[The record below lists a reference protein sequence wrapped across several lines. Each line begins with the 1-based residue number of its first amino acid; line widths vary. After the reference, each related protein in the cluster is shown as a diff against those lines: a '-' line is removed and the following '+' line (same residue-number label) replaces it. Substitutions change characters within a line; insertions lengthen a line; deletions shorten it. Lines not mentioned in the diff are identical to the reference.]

1 MERFNLSYST
11 KNIPLPSRND
21 YLQRL
26 IEKTEQFLRR
36 MRWKAHFFLN
46 PDTTPCS
53 KETYG
58 FKSTKNPPPIEELK
72 DFEDDMLKMI
82 QSVKFKQVNNPF
94 LNKLKEDTDSIQTES
109 KLLIAADKTTNF
121 YKLDPSEYNDLLEK
135 NITKSYKKAQPET
148 TQAIHKQNKDIATKL
163 GIDDRV
169 DTTANKDA
177 FITLKDHKP
186 NFTNKPTCRL
196 INPTKSEIGKVSKGI
211 LDRINSNITKTRN
224 FNQWKNTASVINW
237 FKSLQNHQRSS
248 FICFDIENFYPSIS
262 QDLLNKAFDFASNY
276 DNITADERN
285 IIIHAKSSILI
296 HKNQPWQKKGNTTF
310 DVTMGS
316 FDGAETCELVG
327 SFLLSQLQHLN
338 INVGL
343 YRDDGLAITNASPR
357 DTENTKKE
365 ICRIFNNNGLRIT
378 IEANKQIIYFL
389 DVTFNLNQNTYQPFT
404 KPNTELQYVHRESNH
419 PPITTKNIPAGI
431 NRRLSSLSSD
441 KASFNQA
448 VPPYQ
453 KALDESGYHYTL
465 QYEPPTTNRRK
476 NRQRNN
482 IIWYNPPFSKNTST
496 NIGYK
501 FLALIDKH
509 FPKDHKL
516 RKIFNRNTIKISY
529 SCINNAKQIIDN
541 HNKQILK
548 SYTQAKDT
556 ATANPNTIQNKKTYN
571 CRQKN
576 TCPLEG
582 NCLQSSV
589 IYQATVTRNDNNT
602 TETYIGLTE
611 NDFKTRYRNH
621 TASFRHSK
629 HRNSTELSKHIW
641 TLKDNNIEHY
651 ISWRI
656 LSSHSPYNS
665 SSKRCNLCLKEKFL
679 IIYRPKLS
687 TLNKRNELVSSCRHR
702 NKALL
707 HNS

>member
-1 MERFNLSYST
+1 
-11 KNIPLPSRND
+11 
-21 YLQRL
+21 
-26 IEKTEQFLRR
+26 

-58 FKSTKNPPPIEELK
+58 FKSTKNPPPVEELK

-94 LNKLKEDTDSIQTES
+94 LNKLKEDTDSIQTEP

-121 YKLDPSEYNDLLEK
+121 YKLEPSEYNDLLEK
-135 NITKSYKKAQPET
+135 NITKSYKKAQPKT
-148 TQAIHKQNKDIATKL
+148 TEAIHKQNKDIATKL

-262 QDLLNKAFDFASNY
+262 QDLLNKALDFASNY

-378 IEANKQIIYFL
+378 IEANKQIINFL
-389 DVTFNLNQNTYQPFT
+389 DVTFKPQPKHLSALHQNRTQNY
-404 KPNTELQYVHRESNH
+404 NTSTARATTRPSLQRTFPPASTDAFH
-419 PPITTKNIPAGI
+419 PYLP
-431 NRRLSSLSSD
+431 D
-441 KASFNQA
+441 KASFDQA

-465 QYEPPTTNRRK
+465 QFEPPTTNRRK
-476 NRQRNN
+476 NRQ
-482 IIWYNPPFSKNTST
+482 
-496 NIGYK
+496 
-501 FLALIDKH
+501 
-509 FPKDHKL
+509 
-516 RKIFNRNTIKISY
+516 
-529 SCINNAKQIIDN
+529 
-541 HNKQILK
+541 
-548 SYTQAKDT
+548 TQ
-556 ATANPNTIQNKKTYN
+556 Q
-571 CRQKN
+571 
-576 TCPLEG
+576 
-582 NCLQSSV
+582 
-589 IYQATVTRNDNNT
+589 
-602 TETYIGLTE
+602 
-611 NDFKTRYRNH
+611 H
-621 TASFRHSK
+621 H
-629 HRNSTELSKHIW
+629 
-641 TLKDNNIEHY
+641 
-651 ISWRI
+651 
-656 LSSHSPYNS
+656 
-665 SSKRCNLCLKEKFL
+665 
-679 IIYRPKLS
+679 
-687 TLNKRNELVSSCRHR
+687 LVQPSI
-702 NKALL
+702 
-707 HNS
+707 

>member
-1 MERFNLSYST
+1 
-11 KNIPLPSRND
+11 
-21 YLQRL
+21 
-26 IEKTEQFLRR
+26 

-58 FKSTKNPPPIEELK
+58 FKSTKNTPPIEELK

-94 LNKLKEDTDSIQTES
+94 LNKLKEDTDSIQTEP

-121 YKLDPSEYNDLLEK
+121 YKLEPSEYNDLLEK

-211 LDRINSNITKTRN
+211 LEGINSSITKTRN

-237 FKSLQNHQRSS
+237 FKSSQNHQRSS

-262 QDLLNKAFDFASNY
+262 QDLLNKALDFASNY
-276 DNITADERN
+276 DNISADERN
-285 IIIHAKSSILI
+285 IIIHAKRSILI

-378 IEANKQIIYFL
+378 IEANKQIINFL

-431 NRRLSSLSSD
+431 NRRLSSLSSY
-441 KASFNQA
+441 KASFDQA
-448 VPPYQ
+448 VPHTRKHST
-453 KALDESGYHYTL
+453 KADTTTHYSMNLQQQTDGKTDNATTSSGTTL
-465 QYEPPTTNRRK
+465 HLAKTPAPT
-476 NRQRNN
+476 
-482 IIWYNPPFSKNTST
+482 S
-496 NIGYK
+496 
-501 FLALIDKH
+501 
-509 FPKDHKL
+509 
-516 RKIFNRNTIKISY
+516 
-529 SCINNAKQIIDN
+529 
-541 HNKQILK
+541 
-548 SYTQAKDT
+548 DT
-556 ATANPNTIQNKKTYN
+556 
-571 CRQKN
+571 
-576 TCPLEG
+576 
-582 NCLQSSV
+582 
-589 IYQATVTRNDNNT
+589 
-602 TETYIGLTE
+602 
-611 NDFKTRYRNH
+611 
-621 TASFRHSK
+621 
-629 HRNSTELSKHIW
+629 
-641 TLKDNNIEHY
+641 
-651 ISWRI
+651 
-656 LSSHSPYNS
+656 S
-665 SSKRCNLCLKEKFL
+665 SS
-679 IIYRPKLS
+679 P
-687 TLNKRNELVSSCRHR
+687 
-702 NKALL
+702 
-707 HNS
+707 

>member
-1 MERFNLSYST
+1 MN
-11 KNIPLPSRND
+11 
-21 YLQRL
+21 YLTVL
-26 IEKTEQFLRR
+26 NKPKLGAGI
-36 MRWKAHFFLN
+36 N

-94 LNKLKEDTDSIQTES
+94 LNKLKEDTDSIQTEP

-121 YKLDPSEYNDLLEK
+121 YKLEPSEYNDLLEK

-262 QDLLNKAFDFASNY
+262 QDLLNKALDFASNY

-285 IIIHAKSSILI
+285 IIIHAKNSILI

-378 IEANKQIIYFL
+378 IEANKQIINFL

-441 KASFNQA
+441 KASFDQA

-529 SCINNAKQIIDN
+529 SCMNNAKQIIDN

-548 SYTQAKDT
+548 SYTQANDT
-556 ATANPNTIQNKKTYN
+556 ATANPNTIQNKKTCN

-679 IIYRPKLS
+679 IICRPKLS

-707 HNS
+707 RNS